1 MLNDNFPSLA
11 ERGVEMDQVQSVSP
25 TQDNND
31 QQLDQAIANLPGI
44 TTDSDS
50 HTNNYQDQST
60 NTPQPSGQLENTPPV
75 VTNNQAGSSDN
86 NSQGSYID
94 SITKDD
100 ASSSSNAASND
111 DLQHIKDEALEKLRP
126 LVDKL
131 DQGPEEKFDT
141 LLMLIRASDDKS
153 LIKPA
158 YEAAEAIEDDQKRAK
173 ALLDVVNEVN
183 YLTQPSSQTQD

>member
-1 MLNDNFPSLA
+1 
-11 ERGVEMDQVQSVSP
+11 MDQVQSVSP

-183 YLTQPSSQTQD
+183 YLTQPSPQTQD